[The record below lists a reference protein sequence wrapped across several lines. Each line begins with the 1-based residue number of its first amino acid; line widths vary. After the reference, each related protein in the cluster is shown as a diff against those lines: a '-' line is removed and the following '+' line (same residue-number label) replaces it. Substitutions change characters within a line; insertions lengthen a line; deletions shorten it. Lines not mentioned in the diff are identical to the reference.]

1 LSVIAIASIILI
13 YFLFFKEH
21 RSLFWWIS
29 VSWSFVLFFVFGFY
43 VTLFQN
49 KSMANEFKIK
59 IRYEIKEYL
68 NQMHFTEADFK
79 TTSSETLKKEEA
91 LIKFL
96 PDL

>member
-1 LSVIAIASIILI
+1 
-13 YFLFFKEH
+13 
-21 RSLFWWIS
+21 
-29 VSWSFVLFFVFGFY
+29 
-43 VTLFQN
+43 
-49 KSMANEFKIK
+49 MANEFKIK